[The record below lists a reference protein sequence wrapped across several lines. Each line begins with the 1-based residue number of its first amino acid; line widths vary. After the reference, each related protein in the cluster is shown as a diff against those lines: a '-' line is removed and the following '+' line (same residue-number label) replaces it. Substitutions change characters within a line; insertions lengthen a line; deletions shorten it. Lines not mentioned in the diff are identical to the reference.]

1 MVPFSPR
8 RTASLATP
16 AALFAASLAV
26 ASLVSPRPA
35 RAEPVACL
43 SPDPAQW
50 PASSKPYFLI
60 FLDSSGSMGTTVPTG
75 TNSCG
80 YQHNRIGD
88 ARCAMKKTIQAF
100 AGEVNFGIATYPS
113 LVQCPAGSYTCANCT
128 QTTPPGCFTNAGCT
142 TAYLPNDN
150 GFCGPVITEPSLNA
164 ALNTTAGLAGT
175 QSVHAGGII
184 AVPIVQDNFWNPP
197 LGASNAQALLNLVD
211 NDCGNGEVGTG
222 TNTPL
227 GGMLFNIRQYFSG
240 TYINRFTNTGVP
252 SPIGPATFGGSPA
265 ERACRSINVIL
276 VTDAAEADNCDNYN
290 NAAYPTYNEGL
301 GAYEAGQMASGVTVS
316 GQTFPI
322 KTYVVGVVGSTQ
334 QALDSIAAAGGTGT
348 SYSAANE
355 AQLSTAL
362 ANIIGGAIKPETC
375 DNLDNNCNGCT
386 DEGSTHYCDVQPVPV
401 GNCCAWGTDPQ
412 RATCLTSYKSSITPA
427 LPKGDLTKLPCTT
440 AAQQT
445 DTAHWLCF
453 DPGEKCD
460 NVDNNCSA
468 GVDESVTKCGSPLH
482 CPQPETCN
490 GQDDDCDGVID
501 NGVCGAC
508 VPSPEICDGCDN
520 NCDGTI
526 DENIAPIP
534 CGQASP
540 ANCSGFITCKTIAGS
555 FAPGTCVG
563 GGGFNACSNAPAT
576 ETCDS
581 VDNNCNGIVDDNIAS
596 IACVPP
602 GTPAGLNYGAN
613 SQCKQGHS
621 VCTGGVTT
629 CVGFVAPSA
638 EVCDGIDNNCNGA
651 VDDGIAGL
659 GTTCGV
665 STLPCTPGTT
675 ACVGGA
681 IICQGGVGPTPEK
694 CDGIDNN
701 CNGQIDEGTLS
712 DGPLPGQNG
721 CWPNAGNCC
730 SFPTAN
736 PTLHWCPPGGAA
748 CNGNGALTSPC
759 NKGAL
764 VCTAGAW
771 TCQNPKIPSAET
783 CDGIDNNCNG
793 VIDDGVPLVG
803 TTCGTNTGACN
814 AGIYQCSGGVLSCN
828 GGVGPSVEVCDGVDN
843 DCDGQIDNNVP
854 GTGGIC
860 GNSTA
865 PCVPGVVVCS
875 GGSLVCQG
883 GVGPTAEICDGVDN
897 NCNGQIDEGNLADA
911 PQPGQNGCWSNAG
924 NCCTFNNLH
933 WCPPAGATCNTKG
946 ALTVPCGTGTI
957 FCTAGAWACTGPKG
971 PAAETCDAVDNNCD
985 GLVDNVPPVA
995 CVPAGT
1001 PPGLVFGGTSQCKQG
1016 TKTCG
1021 ACVGFVGPSTEVCD
1035 GLDNNCDGVVDNG
1048 IIGLGATC
1056 GVNQPPCTPGTTAC
1070 LGGAIV
1076 CAGAVGPQPE
1086 ICDGID
1092 NDCDGTPDNGALAD
1106 APAQGM
1112 SGCWNNPGN
1121 CCTFKN
1127 LSWCPP
1133 TGGTCNGLGT
1143 LSAPCSQGALA
1154 CAGGGGWVCQGP
1166 KVPAAEACDGVD
1178 NDCNGTVDDGSFPEV
1193 GKACGSTKGECKS
1206 GVIACA
1212 AGVLDC
1218 VGDIGPTMESCD
1230 GLDND
1235 CDGVIDNGIGAG
1247 GPCTLPYDV
1256 TAYPGARTALPCQP
1270 GLVQCNGM
1278 GGLSCIGGIG
1288 PKPEVCDGVDNDCD
1302 GTVDEVGAAPDG
1314 IDGSANPL
1322 PPPAANIGDACG
1334 VNVGACKP
1342 GKEACI
1348 NGSFACLGGQGA
1360 VEEACDCND
1369 NDCDGK
1375 VDNQTPGG
1383 APLCSPGK
1391 SCVASA
1397 QGCLCASPCSNGEFP
1412 CPPGQKCEMV
1422 TDSSSGQSL
1431 GGFCTTDYT
1440 ALCGDC
1446 TTKTISD
1453 ANGKVIC
1460 APAGTELAG
1469 CVTPPVC
1476 TCKGPNGCNEPCLGV
1491 TCDAGQVCAASGPNV
1506 GKCAPDNC
1514 WSNPCQ
1520 GCGKACNLGACVN
1533 DPCTTASCPLDQEC
1547 KPNATFT
1554 GFDCVPSCAG
1564 VTCSGDQVCKDG
1576 KCTPTCSPACG
1587 SGQVC
1592 DTSTTPPTCGAD
1604 KCMPSPCTNGS
1615 CCDPITGACGNCP
1628 CAGVV
1633 CPSGQACEGGQCG
1646 HPQMGTGSGSSS
1658 ATSGAGG
1665 NASTSATSSATG
1677 STSTAGVGGSTGI
1690 WGLATGG
1697 GGCACKVSGTG
1708 MMSGSSTGEIALVIA
1723 AGLLGLG
1730 RRRRRASDARREEA
1744 GQ

>member
-1 MVPFSPR
+1 MVPLSPR

-16 AALFAASLAV
+16 AALFAAALAV
-26 ASLVSPRPA
+26 ASIVSPRPA
-35 RAEPVACL
+35 RAEPASCL
-43 SPDPAQW
+43 SPDPNAW
-50 PASSKPYFLI
+50 PSPSRPYFMLAI
-60 FLDSSGSMGTTVPTG
+60 DTSGSLTTPVAAA
-75 TNSCG
+75 NSCG
-80 YQHNRIGD
+80 YAPNDRIAHG
-88 ARCAMKKTIQAF
+88 RCAVKKTAQAF
-100 AGEVNFGIATYPS
+100 SGEVNFGLSTFAVDQQTCSGACFANCGYFCFQQEINTTGQCAGCGPETNGNPTTRAGAFIRVPMLQDHFWSAPPAVSNANQVVSWADNDCTNNVELFATGSTPLNGMLRDMARYFG
-113 LVQCPAGSYTCANCT
+113 PAGWTSPDGLTHYPTPLDAN
-128 QTTPPGCFTNAGCT
+128 
-142 TAYLPNDN
+142 D
-150 GFCGPVITEPSLNA
+150 
-164 ALNTTAGLAGT
+164 LAGT
-175 QSVHAGGII
+175 GVNGG
-184 AVPIVQDNFWNPP
+184 
-197 LGASNAQALLNLVD
+197 
-211 NDCGNGEVGTG
+211 T
-222 TNTPL
+222 
-227 GGMLFNIRQYFSG
+227 
-240 TYINRFTNTGVP
+240 
-252 SPIGPATFGGSPA
+252 
-265 ERACRSINVIL
+265 ACRSVNVIL
-276 VTDAAEADNCDNYN
+276 LTDGDETCDTQQDAV
-290 NAAYPTYNEGL
+290 NAAAALYGT
-301 GAYEAGQMASGVTVS
+301 GVTV
-316 GQTFPI
+316 GGKTFKIPV
-322 KTYVVGVVGSTQ
+322 YVINFAGGN
-334 QALDSIAAAGGTGT
+334 QAATDQIAAAGGTGT
-348 SYSAANE
+348 SFFANNE
-355 AQLSTAL
+355 TQLSQAL
-362 ANIIGGAIKPETC
+362 ANIIGGSIKPETC
-375 DNLDNNCNGCT
+375 DNTDNNCNGCT
-386 DEGSTHYCDVQPVPV
+386 DEGFIHYCDSQPVASD
-401 GNCCAWGTDPQ
+401 CCAAPTTAA
-412 RATCLTSYKSSITPA
+412 RTACLTSYKASITA
-427 LPKGDLTKLPCTT
+427 ANPKGNLALLPCTT
-440 AAQQT
+440 PAQAALP
-445 DTAHWLCF
+445 ASWLCF

-460 NVDNNCSA
+460 SVDNNCSL
-468 GVDESVTKCGSPLH
+468 GVDESVNKCGSPLH

-520 NCDGTI
+520 DCDGLI
-526 DENIAPIP
+526 DETITAIP

-540 ANCSGFITCKTIAGS
+540 ANCSGVITCKTIAGT
-555 FAPGTCVG
+555 FPPGTCVG

-581 VDNNCNGIVDDNIAS
+581 VDNNCNGIVDDNVPS
-596 IACVPP
+596 VTCVPP

-621 VCTGGVTT
+621 VCSGGVTT
-629 CVGFVAPSA
+629 CVGFVGPSA
-638 EVCDGIDNNCNGA
+638 EVCDGIDNNCNGQ
-651 VDDGIAGL
+651 VDEAIAGL
-659 GTTCGV
+659 GAACGI
-665 STLPCTPGTT
+665 STPPCTPGIT

-712 DGPLPGQNG
+712 DGPAPGQNG

-736 PTLHWCPPGGAA
+736 PTLHWCPPGGAT
-748 CNGNGALTSPC
+748 CNGNGTLTTPC

-771 TCQNPKIPSAET
+771 VCQNPKAPSAET

-803 TTCGTNTGACN
+803 TACGTNTGACN
-814 AGIYQCSGGVLSCN
+814 AGVYQCSGGVLSCN
-828 GGVGPSVEVCDGVDN
+828 GGVGPSVEVCDGIDN

-854 GTGGIC
+854 GTGGLC

-883 GVGPTAEICDGVDN
+883 GVGPQPEICDGIDN

-933 WCPPAGATCNTKG
+933 WCPPTGATCNTKG

-957 FCTAGAWACTGPKG
+957 LCTAGAWACQGPKG
-971 PAAETCDAVDNNCD
+971 PAPETCDALDNNCD

-1001 PPGLVFGGTSQCKQG
+1001 PPGLVFGGSSQCKQG

-1021 ACVGFVGPSTEVCD
+1021 ACVGFVGPSSEICD

-1048 IIGLGATC
+1048 IPGLGATC

-1070 LGGAIV
+1070 LAGAIV
-1076 CAGAVGPQPE
+1076 CAGAIGPQPE
-1086 ICDGID
+1086 VCDGID

-1133 TGGTCNGLGT
+1133 TGGTCNGVGT

-1166 KVPAAEACDGVD
+1166 KVPTAEACDGVD
-1178 NDCNGTVDDGSFPEV
+1178 NDCNGVVDDGNFPQV
-1193 GKACGSTKGECKS
+1193 GQVCGSTKGECKS
-1206 GVIACA
+1206 GLIACA

-1218 VGDIGPTMESCD
+1218 VGDIGPTMEICD

-1247 GPCTLPYDV
+1247 GPCTPTYDV
-1256 TAYPGARTALPCQP
+1256 TAYPGDRSALPCQP
-1270 GLVQCNGM
+1270 GQLQCNGM
-1278 GGLSCIGGIG
+1278 GGLSCVGGIG

-1360 VEEACDCND
+1360 VEETCDCND

-1375 VDNQTPGG
+1375 VDNQTPNG

-1391 SCVASA
+1391 SCVSSA
-1397 QGCLCASPCSNGEFP
+1397 QGCLCAAPCATGEFP

-1422 TDSSSGQSL
+1422 TDSNSGKSL

-1440 ALCGDC
+1440 AVCGDC

-1460 APAGTELAG
+1460 APAGTELPG
-1469 CVTPPVC
+1469 CITPPVC

-1491 TCDAGQVCAASGPNV
+1491 TCDPGQVCASSGPNV

-1514 WSNPCQ
+1514 WNNPCQ
-1520 GCGKACNLGACVN
+1520 GCGKACNLGACVT
-1533 DPCTTASCPLDQEC
+1533 DPCTTVSCPMDQEC

-1554 GFDCVPSCAG
+1554 GFDCVPSCSG
-1564 VTCSGDQVCKDG
+1564 VTCAGDQVCKDG
-1576 KCTPTCSPACG
+1576 KCAPGCSPACAA
-1587 SGQVC
+1587 GQVC
-1592 DTSTTPPTCGAD
+1592 DTTATPPTCGAD
-1604 KCMPSPCTNGS
+1604 KCVPSPCTNGS
-1615 CCDPITGACGNCP
+1615 CCDPVTGACGNCP

-1633 CPSGQACEGGQCG
+1633 CPSGQVCSDGQCG
-1646 HPQMGTGSGSSS
+1646 MAQMGTGSGSSS
-1658 ATSGAGG
+1658 TTTGAGG
-1665 NASTSATSSATG
+1665 HVATTATG
-1677 STSTAGVGGSTGI
+1677 SGTGSTGSAGGGGSTGI

-1697 GGCACKVSGTG
+1697 GGCACKL
-1708 MMSGSSTGEIALVIA
+1708 SSTGLGAGSSSGEVALVVGA
-1723 AGLLGLG
+1723 VLLGLG
-1730 RRRRRASDARREEA
+1730 RRRRRASDAAREEA
-1744 GQ
+1744 GR